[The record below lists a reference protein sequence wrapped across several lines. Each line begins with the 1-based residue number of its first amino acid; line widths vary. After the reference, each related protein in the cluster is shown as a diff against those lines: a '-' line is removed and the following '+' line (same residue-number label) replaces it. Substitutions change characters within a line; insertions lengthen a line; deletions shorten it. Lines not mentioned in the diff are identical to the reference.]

1 MSSSN
6 GDSEI
11 ISISKNNNEDSNE
24 QENIIVK
31 ETKISDVSKETQIE
45 LNNQTLFQFTTYI
58 EKDKLVFKLAEIGV
72 FAPYIYLKKLTLQDF
87 QDIHHMFKSCDDLES
102 VQKHILALFSQNQ
115 IKLTQENDDSIT
127 FNITG
132 KNISKTVKIEI
143 KGERKMATEKDD
155 VLLKLYHIQKNEIKL
170 MKEIMKVTK
179 GLKEEDGYDFMKKV
193 KEIFNNKIE
202 N

>member
-1 MSSSN
+1 
-6 GDSEI
+6 
-11 ISISKNNNEDSNE
+11 
-24 QENIIVK
+24 
-31 ETKISDVSKETQIE
+31 
-45 LNNQTLFQFTTYI
+45 
-58 EKDKLVFKLAEIGV
+58 
-72 FAPYIYLKKLTLQDF
+72 
-87 QDIHHMFKSCDDLES
+87 MFRSCDDLET
-102 VQKHILALFSQNQ
+102 VQKHILTLFSKKQ

-155 VLLKLYHIQKNEIKL
+155 VLLKLYQIQKNEIKL

-179 GLKEEDGYDFMKKV
+179 GLKEEDGYDFMKKI